1 MRQNF
6 MKNQSIFTE
15 RLFNLEGLNSVTMLV
30 VSLLVVLVIKCPGAK
45 MV

>member
-1 MRQNF
+1 MQQNF

-15 RLFNLEGLNSVTMLV
+15 RLFNLERLSGVSLLV